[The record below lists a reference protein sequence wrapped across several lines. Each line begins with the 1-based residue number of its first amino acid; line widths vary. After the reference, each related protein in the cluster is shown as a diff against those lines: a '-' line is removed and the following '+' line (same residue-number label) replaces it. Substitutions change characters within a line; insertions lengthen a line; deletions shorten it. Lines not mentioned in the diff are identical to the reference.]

1 MAKTPL
7 QHSHHIV
14 PTRTYVQTLIALTVL
29 MLLTIS
35 ASYIDFPGGVLTNNL
50 VALTIA
56 VVKSFL
62 VIWIFMGIKWSTK
75 LTKLW
80 AVTGFIVMPM
90 MFIMFQDYFLRY
102 REVVPGW
109 EGKTDPALPRI
120 INPVAAGKQVAPEE
134 MGLRP
139 RG

>member
-14 PTRTYVQTLIALTVL
+14 PTWTYVKTLIALTVL
-29 MLLTIS
+29 MLLTIF
-35 ASYIDFPGGVLTNNL
+35 ASYVDFPGGVLTNNL

-56 VVKSFL
+56 VIKSFL
-62 VIWIFMGIKWSTK
+62 VIWVFMGIRWSTS

-90 MFIMFQDYFLRY
+90 MFIMFQDYFMRY

-109 EGKTDPALPRI
+109 EGKTDTALPRVL
-120 INPVAAGKQVAPEE
+120 NPVSAGKQVAPEE